1 MVNITLNL
9 PDELKK
15 ELQKH
20 DEVNWSA
27 VIRRML
33 VEHLQKIKM
42 IERIAQKSKLTEK
55 DAREI
60 AELVDKSVAKKLGLY
75 DKK

>member
-27 VIRRML
+27 VMRRML
-33 VEHLQKIKM
+33 VEHLQKIEM
-42 IERIAQKSKLTEK
+42 IEKIASKSKLTEK

-60 AELVDKSVAKKLGLY
+60 SDLVDKSVAKKLGLY
-75 DKK
+75 AKK